1 MILKFALRN
10 IVRLPW
16 RTILYFSI
24 IFFTVLAIVASLCV
38 YGACANAKAALNE
51 NYIFVASMLP
61 KAENS
66 LRLSDVGTGLGNT
79 SALSYNVSMSEN
91 KGVIVGGDYLF
102 QMPTLEGAETADPVY
117 IPENAVSL
125 VAVENLYLVDSFF
138 SGECSVKEGTGL
150 TWRGYEGHLA
160 ELVVPWWFA
169 EQYDIS
175 VGDTI
180 TKRYYR
186 DDYSTV
192 YGMYTFMQGVVVG
205 IYETSDLTP
214 NYQDY
219 PVYMPMAVAEMDYAT
234 VTSTTTP
241 TTDIYVD
248 RVDFVLPSRD
258 SFAEFVEDA
267 RLNGLDMQRVQI
279 VFNNRIYDTL
289 IGDLD
294 NIHTIAMAVLLVVSL
309 VGLCVFIFFT
319 AYLCHSRKREGELLI
334 ALGMQKTK
342 IAGMIA
348 LELVLIAIVAIGL
361 AIPMGY
367 AAADGVCAY
376 VNETVLGSAEES
388 AAIQNVGE
396 SDGNH
401 ALERKIT
408 MAVSVSDVSVS
419 SPDVEINYI
428 QKVKKG
434 DLGISTAEFYRVG
447 SNVKDLQIEGAR
459 IPATV
464 VGVSNFDEFDLSL
477 PYEEIEN
484 LSNYNEAVVYAYVSQ
499 DFDMSTL
506 ESNFLFITP
515 CLEDDYINLTVFGME
530 QAFISRTCYV
540 VVVGTYGENVY
551 CGDGD
556 ILISLYDFHRLY
568 GTLGI
573 TDDDFRFER
582 IHTVIKKEEE

>member
-1 MILKFALRN
+1 MIFKFAIRN
-10 IVRLPW
+10 ILRLPW

-38 YGACANAKAALNE
+38 YGACTNAEMALNE

-91 KGVIVGGDYLF
+91 GGVIVGGDYLF
-102 QMPTLEGAETADPVY
+102 QMPTLAGAETADPVY
-117 IPENAVSL
+117 IPENAVAL
-125 VAVENLYLVDSFF
+125 VAVENLYLADSFF
-138 SGECSVKEGTGL
+138 SGECTVKEGTGL

-180 TKRYYR
+180 TKRYFR
-186 DDYSTV
+186 ADYST

-234 VTSTTTP
+234 VTALETP
-241 TTDIYVD
+241 TTEIYVE
-248 RVDFVLPSRD
+248 RADFVLPSREH
-258 SFAEFVEDA
+258 FAEFVEDA
-267 RLNGLDMQRVQI
+267 RLNGLDMQKVQI

-294 NIHTIAMAVLLVVSL
+294 NIHTIAIAVLLVVAL
-309 VGLCVFIFFT
+309 VGLCVFVFFT
-319 AYLCHSRKREGELLI
+319 AYLCHSRKRECELLV
-334 ALGMQKTK
+334 ALGMEKKK
-342 IAGMIA
+342 IFAMIA
-348 LELVLIAIVAIGL
+348 LELALIAVIAIGVAI
-361 AIPMGY
+361 PTGY
-367 AAADGVCAY
+367 IAADGVCAY
-376 VNETVLGSAEES
+376 VNDTVLSSAEDS

-396 SDGNH
+396 TGENN
-401 ALERKIT
+401 ALERKIM

-447 SNVKDLQIEGAR
+447 SNIKDLQIKGKR
-459 IPATV
+459 VPATV
-464 VGVSNFDEFDLSL
+464 VGVSDFDEFDLSL
-477 PYEEIEN
+477 PYEEIKN
-484 LSNYNEAVVYAYVSQ
+484 LSNYRESAVYAYVSE
-499 DFDMSTL
+499 DFDMSKL
-506 ESNFLFITP
+506 ERNFLFITP
-515 CLEDDYINLTVFGME
+515 CLEDDYINLSVFGME
-530 QAFISRTCYV
+530 QAFVSRTCYV
-540 VVVGTYGENVY
+540 IIVGTYGENVY

-582 IHTVIKKEEE
+582 IHTIIKKED